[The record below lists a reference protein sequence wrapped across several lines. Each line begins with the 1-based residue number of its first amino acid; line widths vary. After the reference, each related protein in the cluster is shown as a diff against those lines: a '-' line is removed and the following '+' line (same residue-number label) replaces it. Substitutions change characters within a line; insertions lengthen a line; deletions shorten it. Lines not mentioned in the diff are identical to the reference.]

1 VQHQTPLSN
10 QDRDDLILGA
20 PLLIWRCNAEGACD
34 FFNEGWLQFTG
45 RSFAEQAGDGW
56 VASLHPDDRTPM
68 VDRFRQALRQ
78 QAPFEVAYR
87 LRRHDGSYRL
97 VVDRA
102 TPRHD
107 GFGAFHGYVGSCVDV
122 TDRLEDLARLVRA
135 RVQGRR
141 HATLCTGCGKVRDA
155 DLTWQPLSTW
165 LAERFDAE
173 LVEGLCDSCEVR
185 WERGA

>member
-1 VQHQTPLSN
+1 MQNHAPLSN

-20 PLLIWRCNAEGACD
+20 PLLIWRCNAEGSCD

-45 RSFAEQAGDGW
+45 RSFDDHAGDGW
-56 VASLHPDDRTPM
+56 VESLHPDDREPILE
-68 VDRFRQALRQ
+68 RFRKSLRQ
-78 QAPFEVAYR
+78 QAPFEAAYR
-87 LRRHDGSYRL
+87 LRHHSGGYRL

-107 GFGAFHGYVGSCVDV
+107 GFGEFHGFVGSCVDV
-122 TDRLEDLARLVRA
+122 TDRLEDLARLVRERA
-135 RVQGRR
+135 RGNRR
-141 HATLCTGCGKVRDA
+141 ATLCTGCRKVED
-155 DLTWQPLSTW
+155 DHGWQPITHW
-165 LAERFDAE
+165 IAERFDAE

>member
-1 VQHQTPLSN
+1 MQNQIPLSS
-10 QDRDDLILGA
+10 QDRDDLIVGA
-20 PLLIWRCNAEGACD
+20 ALLIWRCDAAGACD

-45 RSFAEQAGDGW
+45 RRFEEESGDGW
-56 VASLHPDDRTPM
+56 VQSVHPDDRDHILDT
-68 VDRFRQALRQ
+68 FRRALSR
-78 QAPFEVAYR
+78 QAPFEAAYR

-107 GFGAFHGYVGSCVDV
+107 GFGTFHGFVGSCVDV
-122 TDRLEDLARLVRA
+122 TDRLEDLARLVRE
-135 RVQGRR
+135 RVRGNRR
-141 HATLCTGCGKVRDA
+141 ATLCTGCRKVEDDRG
-155 DLTWQPLSTW
+155 WQPITTW
-165 LAERFDAE
+165 IAERFDAE